1 MGSSFKPIRPLLV
14 TGTSPWSRWFSYIG
28 LCTGVLL
35 LLCSIQMFIN
45 IQFMVKEG
53 NIRKNGF
60 DYVPIMKTVTNETI
74 RQPEKNLFTQ
84 QDIDEIKSKPF
95 VNDAAPLVSNQFPI
109 QMTGGTIVPFQTDFF
124 VESIDNDFLDTLP
137 PSFNWQEGREI
148 LPIIFSSDFF
158 NYYKVFA
165 PSQSLPQFSREAVI
179 GLAVTVSCN
188 GNGQH
193 REFVGKIVAFSDR
206 VSSVLVPKTFLDWAN
221 KTFGQQKQVGA
232 SRVFIKTK
240 DANNP
245 QFLSFLDSKNYSINK
260 DVTALGRN
268 KGILQSIISGL
279 AIYGLIVVVLAL
291 MLFSFY
297 LQLIIARSKDNL
309 KLLLIL
315 GYSPSW
321 LSKKVSGRFLP
332 VYVFIVLI
340 ALLLTEAAHWSFYH
354 FVLDDNPQLSPII
367 HWSVLVAA
375 AILVVLS
382 LITNY
387 RMVKKQLYRL

>member
-1 MGSSFKPIRPLLV
+1 
-14 TGTSPWSRWFSYIG
+14 
-28 LCTGVLL
+28 
-35 LLCSIQMFIN
+35 MFIN
-45 IQFMVKEG
+45 IQLMVTEG

-95 VNDAAPLVSNQFPI
+95 VVDAAPLVSNQFPI
-109 QMTGGTIVPFQTDFF
+109 QMTGGSIVPFQTDFF
-124 VESIDNDFLDTLP
+124 VESIDNEFLDTLP
-137 PSFNWQEGREI
+137 PSFNWQEGQDI

-165 PSQSLPQFSREAVI
+165 PSQSLPQFSKEAVI

-221 KTFGQQKQVGA
+221 KTFGPQKAIGA
-232 SRVFIKTK
+232 SRLFIKTK

-260 DVTALGRN
+260 DLTILGRN
-268 KGILQSIISGL
+268 KMILQSIISGL
-279 AIYGLIVVVLAL
+279 AIYGLIVVILAL

-332 VYVFIVLI
+332 VYVLIVVI
-340 ALLLTEAAHWSFYH
+340 ALLLTEVAQWSFYH
-354 FVLDDNPQLSPII
+354 FVMDDSPQLSPII
-367 HWSVLVAA
+367 HWAVLVAA
-375 AILVVLS
+375 AALVLLS